1 MADGAFSGW
10 SGPTATTAD
19 GQTLPLIEIKPTG
32 GGNLGGVNMSS
43 HDIDALV
50 RTTAAEA
57 GNQGPKG
64 QQAVAHVILNRSN
77 NTGKSPVSVVTQPGQ
92 FEGYD
97 NGNASKIT
105 PDSEQYKTVANNISG
120 VLSGQVPDPTN
131 GATHFYS
138 PKAQAALGRNP
149 PAWAKGEGQQIG
161 DHVFYNNV
169 EGEHA
174 PSSSNQITDDDLKG
188 ATPVVTRGSVGVVA
202 RPDNQVSDEDLA
214 GAKPYLVGNQ
224 AADNA
229 PPVQAPK
236 SPGYQKALAQ
246 AQQNPNALGQ
256 AVTGTLAQVPGVGLA
271 TNIPGAGN
279 YINSALNGFLAHGLP
294 VIQGSANAIGQALHN
309 LISKKSGVSAGEA
322 YAAGRD
328 ASQQALSSYG
338 KQHPILNTAADLGGQ
353 VGASAL
359 IPEAKGVGLA
369 ARLLSGAAKVGGQS
383 ALTGAGGAASE
394 GQSGADIAKSAAVN
408 GALGTVLSP
417 VGELGQG
424 AAMLGKSAGTKAAL
438 RYLTPAAAT
447 GAITG
452 GATYHFTHNPAD
464 AALAALGGSAL
475 AGAPGLAQS
484 KIAQKAL
491 SKVITSEAKSA
502 ALMHLT
508 KAIGA
513 ETPEGAAAV
522 LASKPGKSVVEAL
535 NEDHRQN
542 VMQTAGELN
551 PNNLQ
556 HAQQVIEARQH
567 PTAVK
572 GRLKTSLEKAIGEN
586 PEHVSERIT
595 SAPHE
600 EAAQLAANGAKEKAE
615 LEAKATP
622 EALVSNGVSGI
633 SKAVGVD
640 PRTAE
645 STWEGITKNNR
656 ETVSKPLWEKVATT
670 EPGLTPDHAKILAEE
685 PIAREALSR
694 AQKVLGDEGSVE
706 VPNPKFN
713 PNASKPITPQEISD
727 NYAKYLKDYLEAQ
740 GKGEAPS
747 SKTTSGWAT
756 PEEIADWKNQGAGQ
770 NEPETI
776 TVPTKKA
783 MIQMERDLR
792 YKYMPRDAFGKVDY
806 SNPQTREV
814 ERTQQSIN
822 AANKQHYEGLEEAK
836 AASGEDL
843 ASERANENAYD
854 FNPKSLN
861 SESAEKFIERYNKLG
876 DMQQK
881 ATRYGYLERFFQK
894 FRENPV
900 STAKEY
906 LNSDQHQKVMKA
918 MLGDKADA
926 MNAQLNKTIATAER
940 AKNFKP
946 ETSGP
951 IAETIEQR
959 PQVNW

>member
-1 MADGAFSGW
+1 MADGGFLGGW
-10 SGPTATTAD
+10 KGPTQVAPN
-19 GQTLPLIEIKPTG
+19 GEVLPLIDLHTYSSNGSALSK
-32 GGNLGGVNMSS
+32 GGNDNSAPPNLNASQQPVADKITAAAAKYGVDPNFALRVAHTESGFNQSATSPKGAIGVMQLTPGLAKDYGIDPHDLDQNIDTGVKHLSNLGKQFPTN
-43 HDIDALV
+43 ALV
-50 RTTAAEA
+50 AAAYNA
-57 GNQGPKG
+57 GA
-64 QQAVAHVILNRSN
+64 QAVKDHGGI
-77 NTGKSPVSVVTQPGQ
+77 PPFPETQDYVQKVAGQ
-92 FEGYD
+92 
-97 NGNASKIT
+97 S
-105 PDSEQYKTVANNISG
+105 
-120 VLSGQVPDPTN
+120 
-131 GATHFYS
+131 
-138 PKAQAALGRNP
+138 
-149 PAWAKGEGQQIG
+149 
-161 DHVFYNNV
+161 
-169 EGEHA
+169 
-174 PSSSNQITDDDLKG
+174 SSSNQITDDDLKG

-572 GRLKTSLEKAIGEN
+572 ERLKG
-586 PEHVSERIT
+586 
-595 SAPHE
+595 
-600 EAAQLAANGAKEKAE
+600 
-615 LEAKATP
+615 
-622 EALVSNGVSGI
+622 
-633 SKAVGVD
+633 
-640 PRTAE
+640 
-645 STWEGITKNNR
+645 
-656 ETVSKPLWEKVATT
+656 
-670 EPGLTPDHAKILAEE
+670 
-685 PIAREALSR
+685 
-694 AQKVLGDEGSVE
+694 
-706 VPNPKFN
+706 F
-713 PNASKPITPQEISD
+713 
-727 NYAKYLKDYLEAQ
+727 
-740 GKGEAPS
+740 
-747 SKTTSGWAT
+747 
-756 PEEIADWKNQGAGQ
+756 
-770 NEPETI
+770 
-776 TVPTKKA
+776 
-783 MIQMERDLR
+783 
-792 YKYMPRDAFGKVDY
+792 
-806 SNPQTREV
+806 
-814 ERTQQSIN
+814 
-822 AANKQHYEGLEEAK
+822 
-836 AASGEDL
+836 
-843 ASERANENAYD
+843 
-854 FNPKSLN
+854 
-861 SESAEKFIERYNKLG
+861 
-876 DMQQK
+876 
-881 ATRYGYLERFFQK
+881 
-894 FRENPV
+894 
-900 STAKEY
+900 
-906 LNSDQHQKVMKA
+906 
-918 MLGDKADA
+918 
-926 MNAQLNKTIATAER
+926 
-940 AKNFKP
+940 
-946 ETSGP
+946 
-951 IAETIEQR
+951 
-959 PQVNW
+959 